1 MKTQSFGFAAL
12 LFAGALVL
20 GFCNNTKAQSYELSP
35 VWSIPAETPGY
46 DWIFTNSTQ
55 RGLAY
60 NAATGNLLTT
70 SRYPATNAAV
80 YIHASSDGTHLG
92 NLSTVNVFA
101 DINFPLN
108 MIAVADDGVIYACN
122 LTIDSAHADI
132 IGNTGP
138 FRLYRW
144 ANESAEPT
152 VAYVGDPSDEDE
164 ILNHRRF
171 GDSLSVR
178 GSGVDTEI
186 LVGTRAGRI
195 VIRFT
200 TADGTNFAPQKI
212 SAPDLTAVNN
222 TMTIAFGSG
231 NTFWI
236 KSQINATLRPL
247 QHFSFDPVTTNA
259 ILIQNYTNAVFVGGP
274 LGFDAA
280 RNLLGLI
287 DTIGHELR
295 LFKVTESGLI
305 QQGTTHSLGIN
316 RNGNSTGAVAFS
328 NNRVFVL
335 DTDNGITA
343 FNLTSTPLVPFST
356 SVSAQTGEVTVSW
369 QSQAG
374 IAYQVQYK
382 DDLAQSSWMNFGEAT
397 NGTGATISISD
408 PVGIGAKFYQ
418 IRAE

>member
-259 ILIQNYTNAVFVGGP
+259 ILIQNYTNAVFVGRRGFNF
-274 LGFDAA
+274 LGFSVRWQHSREQGRWYGHVEPSAKSRQRLRERVRGILNHWTHWKSISEVVEELNPLLRGWSGYFHYRQSSRAMWETQGWVRA
-280 RNLLGLI
+280 RFKGWLWRKHGRSKGKWKGYPDERLHERYGLWRMP
-287 DTIGHELR
+287 TKAPWKLHELNALR
-295 LFKVTESGLI
+295 
-305 QQGTTHSLGIN
+305 
-316 RNGNSTGAVAFS
+316 
-328 NNRVFVL
+328 
-335 DTDNGITA
+335 
-343 FNLTSTPLVPFST
+343 
-356 SVSAQTGEVTVSW
+356 
-369 QSQAG
+369 
-374 IAYQVQYK
+374 
-382 DDLAQSSWMNFGEAT
+382 
-397 NGTGATISISD
+397 
-408 PVGIGAKFYQ
+408 
-418 IRAE
+418 